1 VKRTGVVGVSY
12 RTTQADKLA
21 RATLPAD
28 FSAEDLNELARLA
41 GFAELVYLGTCN
53 RVELYFRTDTVN
65 HNASVLFHLRRSLA
79 DLTGGACQLPSDDEI
94 YFYRGT
100 DAIRHL
106 FRVTASLDS
115 MMVGEAQILGQVKQ
129 AHEAAHKAGRLNGIL
144 DQAFHEA
151 FHLAKRIRTET
162 ALSRRP
168 VSLVTLV
175 ERKLED
181 HLSASSAPA
190 LILGAGEMAAQ
201 SLKLIRAIDPRRR
214 VVIANRTPDRAERLA
229 GDDANAYPIALD
241 SILMA
246 PPAAGLVVAATSSN
260 ENLLRHDEIAAI
272 RQQLPSD
279 EPLLLIDL
287 AMPANI
293 EPLEE
298 DIPGVYLVGIEEMR
312 AEAERNRLCRLK
324 ELERCDELVEH
335 QITILRRRL
344 LDRSLS
350 PVARDLHAAFDDLAS
365 RAVQR
370 SLERDL
376 AHLPEADR
384 QAVERMTRELVK
396 RLVQVPLRGLKGAA
410 WEHSVAILESFCRGL
425 EGNAGR
431 SGNGRDA

>member
-21 RATLPAD
+21 RATLPSD

-53 RVELYFRTDTVN
+53 RVELYFRTDAVN

-79 DLTGGACQLPSDDEI
+79 DLTGGACQLPGDDEI

-162 ALSRRP
+162 ELSRRP

-201 SLKLIRAIDPRRR
+201 SLKLIRGIDPRRR
-214 VVIANRTPDRAERLA
+214 VVIANRTPGRAERLA
-229 GDDANAYPIALD
+229 GDDADAYPLALD

-246 PPAAGLVVAATSSN
+246 PPAAGLVVAATSSQ
-260 ENLLRHDEIAAI
+260 EPLLWHGEIAAI
-272 RQQLPSD
+272 RKQLPPD

-298 DIPGVYLVGIEEMR
+298 DIPGVQLVGIEEMR

-365 RAVQR
+365 RAVHR

-376 AHLPEADR
+376 AHLAEADR

-410 WEHSVAILESFCRGL
+410 WEHSVAILESFCHGL
-425 EGNAGR
+425 EGNTGR